1 MICLQRDG
9 MPNVKVIWM
18 AMAGALL
25 SFQFA
30 TEAGERE
37 PPPPPAQ
44 VIPEP
49 MTDDNT
55 GFNTIFDGKTLEDWD
70 GDPRY
75 WRVEDGAIVG
85 QTTEKNLPKYN
96 SFIIWRGGKPADFEI
111 KVEYRISATGN
122 SALQYRSSELPGV
135 KWVLRGYQADI
146 DGAEWGKMF
155 YENFAKPKG
164 LELRRVTAQ
173 NYEERGRTF
182 LALPGQ
188 LAHVS
193 SGKRQ
198 RAIASLGNMEDLIR
212 SMSDDWNRL
221 HLIVRG
227 DQMIHIL
234 NDRVMSIVIDDD
246 KANRCMRGN
255 LGMQIHV
262 GPPMKAEFRNIRLKT
277 LSQRATAPEQPKGG
291 RRPAGG

>member
-1 MICLQRDG
+1 MLYLQRD
-9 MPNVKVIWM
+9 WM
-18 AMAGALL
+18 SSCLTVALL
-25 SFQFA
+25 SVAGVFLSFSFA
-30 TEAGERE
+30 ALGADQE

-44 VIPEP
+44 VLPEA
-49 MTDDNT
+49 MTDENT
-55 GFNTIFDGKTLEDWD
+55 GFNTIFDGKTLKDWD
-70 GDPRY
+70 GDPQY

-85 QTTEKNLPKYN
+85 ETTDKNLPKYN

-111 KVEYRISATGN
+111 KLEYRISAMGN
-122 SALQYRSSELPGV
+122 SALQYRSSELPGT

-155 YENFAKPKG
+155 YERFAKPKG

-188 LAHVS
+188 LAYVG
-193 SGKRQ
+193 SGRIQ
-198 RAIASLGNMEDLIR
+198 RAIASLGNTDDLAR
-212 SMSDDWNRL
+212 SVSDDWNRL
-221 HLIVRG
+221 YLIVRG

-246 KANRCMRGN
+246 KANRRMEGY

-262 GPPMKAEFRNIRLKT
+262 GPAMKAEFRNIRLKT
-277 LSQRATAPEQPKGG
+277 LSR
-291 RRPAGG
+291 

>member
-1 MICLQRDG
+1 MFCLQRDG
-9 MPNVKVIWM
+9 KRNIPVNLMV
-18 AMAGALL
+18 MAGVLL
-25 SFQFA
+25 LFQFA
-30 TEAGERE
+30 AAAADQE

-44 VIPEP
+44 IIPEP
-49 MTDDNT
+49 MVDDNT
-55 GFNTIFDGKTLEDWD
+55 GFKTIFDGKTLKDWD
-70 GDPRY
+70 GDPQY

-85 QTTEKNLPKYN
+85 ETTDKNLPKYN

-111 KVEYRISATGN
+111 KLEYRISAMGN
-122 SALQYRSSELPGV
+122 SALQYRSSELPGT

-146 DGAEWGKMF
+146 DGAAWGKMF
-155 YENFAKPKG
+155 YERFAKPKG

-188 LAHVS
+188 LAYVG
-193 SGKRQ
+193 SGKTQ
-198 RAIASLGNMEDLIR
+198 RAIASLGNVEDLAR
-212 SMSDDWNRL
+212 SISDDWNRL
-221 HLIVRG
+221 HLILRG

-246 KANRCMRGN
+246 KANRRLEGY

-277 LSQRATAPEQPKGG
+277 LSR
-291 RRPAGG
+291 

>member
-1 MICLQRDG
+1 MLYLQRD
-9 MPNVKVIWM
+9 WM
-18 AMAGALL
+18 SSCLTVALL
-25 SFQFA
+25 SVAGVFLSFSFA
-30 TEAGERE
+30 ARAADQE

-44 VIPEP
+44 VLPEAV
-49 MTDDNT
+49 TDENT
-55 GFNTIFDGKTLEDWD
+55 GFNTIFDGKTLKDWD
-70 GDPRY
+70 GDPQY

-85 QTTEKNLPKYN
+85 ETTDKNLPKYN

-111 KVEYRISATGN
+111 KLEYRISAMGN
-122 SALQYRSSELPGV
+122 SALQYRSSELPGT

-155 YENFAKPKG
+155 YERFAKPKG

-188 LAHVS
+188 LAYVG
-193 SGKRQ
+193 SGRIQ
-198 RAIASLGNMEDLIR
+198 RAIASLGNTDDLAR
-212 SMSDDWNRL
+212 SISDDWNRL
-221 HLIVRG
+221 YLIVRG

-246 KANRCMRGN
+246 KANRSMEGC

-262 GPPMKAEFRNIRLKT
+262 GPAMKAEFRNIRLKT
-277 LSQRATAPEQPKGG
+277 LSR
-291 RRPAGG
+291 

>member
-1 MICLQRDG
+1 MPCLPRDRMSG
-9 MPNVKVIWM
+9 FITVTLM
-18 AMAGALL
+18 AVGGVLL
-25 SFQFA
+25 SLPCVARAPDQ
-30 TEAGERE
+30 E

-44 VIPEP
+44 VLPEP
-49 MTDDNT
+49 MMDENT
-55 GFNTIFDGKTLEDWD
+55 GFKSIFDGKTLKNWD
-70 GDPRY
+70 GDPQY

-85 QTTEKNLPKYN
+85 QTTDKNLPKYN
-96 SFIIWRGGKPADFEI
+96 SFIIWRGGQPADFEI
-111 KVEYRISATGN
+111 KLEYRISAMGN

-155 YENFAKPKG
+155 YERFAKPKG

-188 LAHVS
+188 LTYVGN
-193 SGKRQ
+193 GKTA
-198 RAIASLGNMEDLIR
+198 RAIASLGNTEDLAR
-212 SMSDDWNRL
+212 SISDDWNRL
-221 HLIVRG
+221 YLIVRG

-246 KANRCMRGN
+246 KANRRMEGC

-262 GPPMKAEFRNIRLKT
+262 GPAMKAEFRNIRLKT
-277 LSQRATAPEQPKGG
+277 LSR
-291 RRPAGG
+291 

>member
-1 MICLQRDG
+1 MLCLQRDW
-9 MPNVKVIWM
+9 MSNCMTVTLM
-18 AMAGALL
+18 AMGGLLL
-25 SFQFA
+25 SFPSAARAAEQA
-30 TEAGERE
+30 

-44 VIPEP
+44 VLPEA
-49 MTDDNT
+49 MTDENT
-55 GFNTIFDGKTLEDWD
+55 GFKTIFDGTTLKDWD
-70 GDPRY
+70 GDPQY

-85 QTTEKNLPKYN
+85 ETTDKILPKYN

-111 KVEYRISATGN
+111 KLEYRISAMGN

-146 DGAEWGKMF
+146 DGAEWGKRF
-155 YENFAKPKG
+155 YEKFAKPKG

-188 LAHVS
+188 LAYVG
-193 SGKRQ
+193 SGKTQ
-198 RAIASLGNMEDLIR
+198 RAIASLGNTEDLAGSI
-212 SMSDDWNRL
+212 SDDWNRL
-221 HLIVRG
+221 YLIVRG
-227 DQMIHIL
+227 EQMIHIL

-246 KANRCMRGN
+246 KANRRMEGY

-262 GPPMKAEFRNIRLKT
+262 GPAMKAEFRNIRLKT
-277 LSQRATAPEQPKGG
+277 LSR
-291 RRPAGG
+291 

>member
-1 MICLQRDG
+1 MPCLPRE
-9 MPNVKVIWM
+9 WM
-18 AMAGALL
+18 SGFITVTLMAVGGVLL
-25 SFQFA
+25 SLPFA
-30 TEAGERE
+30 ARAADQE

-44 VIPEP
+44 VLPEP
-49 MTDDNT
+49 MMDENT
-55 GFNTIFDGKTLEDWD
+55 GFKSIFDGKTLKDWD
-70 GDPRY
+70 GDPQY

-85 QTTEKNLPKYN
+85 QTTDKNLPKYN
-96 SFIIWRGGKPADFEI
+96 SFIIWRGGQPGDFEI
-111 KVEYRISATGN
+111 KLEYRISAMGN
-122 SALQYRSSELPGV
+122 SSLQYRSSELPGV

-155 YENFAKPKG
+155 YERFAKPKG

-188 LAHVS
+188 LAHVD
-193 SGKRQ
+193 SGKTQ
-198 RAIASLGNMEDLIR
+198 RAIASLGNTDELAR
-212 SMSDDWNRL
+212 SISDDWNRL
-221 HLIVRG
+221 YLIVRG

-246 KANRCMRGN
+246 KANRRMEGY

-262 GPPMKAEFRNIRLKT
+262 GPAMKAEFRNIRLKT
-277 LSQRATAPEQPKGG
+277 LSR
-291 RRPAGG
+291 

>member
-1 MICLQRDG
+1 MPCLQRDW
-9 MPNVKVIWM
+9 MPNCLTV
-18 AMAGALL
+18 ALL
-25 SFQFA
+25 SMGSVLLSFPCAARAADQ
-30 TEAGERE
+30 E

-44 VIPEP
+44 VLPEP
-49 MTDDNT
+49 MTDENT
-55 GFNTIFDGKTLEDWD
+55 GFKTIFDGKTLTDWD
-70 GDPRY
+70 GDPQY

-85 QTTEKNLPKYN
+85 ETTDKSLPKYN
-96 SFIIWRGGKPADFEI
+96 SFIIWRGGKPGDFEI
-111 KVEYRISATGN
+111 KLEYRISAMGN

-146 DGAEWGKMF
+146 DGADWGKMF
-155 YENFAKPKG
+155 YERFAKPKG

-188 LAHVS
+188 LAYVGG
-193 SGKRQ
+193 GKTQ
-198 RAIASLGNMEDLIR
+198 RAIASLGNAEDLAR
-212 SMSDDWNRL
+212 SISDDWNRL

-246 KANRCMRGN
+246 NANRSMEGY

-262 GPPMKAEFRNIRLKT
+262 GPAMKAEFRNIRLKT
-277 LSQRATAPEQPKGG
+277 LSR
-291 RRPAGG
+291 

>member
-1 MICLQRDG
+1 MSGFITVTL
-9 MPNVKVIWM
+9 M
-18 AMAGALL
+18 AVGGVLL
-25 SFQFA
+25 SLPCVARAPDQ
-30 TEAGERE
+30 E
-37 PPPPPAQ
+37 PPPPPGQ
-44 VIPEP
+44 VLPEP
-49 MTDDNT
+49 MMDENT
-55 GFNTIFDGKTLEDWD
+55 GFKSIFDGKTLKNWD
-70 GDPRY
+70 GDPQY

-85 QTTEKNLPKYN
+85 QTTDKNLPKYN
-96 SFIIWRGGKPADFEI
+96 SFIIWRGGQPADFEI
-111 KVEYRISATGN
+111 KLEYRISAMGN

-155 YENFAKPKG
+155 YERFAKPKG

-188 LAHVS
+188 LTYVGN
-193 SGKRQ
+193 GKTA
-198 RAIASLGNMEDLIR
+198 RAIASLGNTEDLAR
-212 SMSDDWNRL
+212 SISDDWNRL
-221 HLIVRG
+221 YLIVRG

-246 KANRCMRGN
+246 KANRRMEGC

-262 GPPMKAEFRNIRLKT
+262 GPAMKAEFRNMRLKT
-277 LSQRATAPEQPKGG
+277 LSR
-291 RRPAGG
+291 

>member
-1 MICLQRDG
+1 MLCLKRDW
-9 MPNVKVIWM
+9 MSNWVSLTLM
-18 AMAGALL
+18 AMGSVLL
-25 SFQFA
+25 SFPFPAWAADQ
-30 TEAGERE
+30 EP

-55 GFNTIFDGKTLEDWD
+55 GFKSIFDGKTLKDWD
-70 GDPRY
+70 GDPQY

-85 QTTEKNLPKYN
+85 ETTDKNLPKYN

-111 KVEYRISATGN
+111 KLEYRISAMGN

-155 YENFAKPKG
+155 YDKFAKPKG

-188 LAHVS
+188 LAYVG
-193 SGKRQ
+193 SGKTQ
-198 RAIASLGNMEDLIR
+198 RAIASLGNAEDLAR
-212 SMSDDWNRL
+212 SISDDWNRL
-221 HLIVRG
+221 YLIVRG
-227 DQMIHIL
+227 DEMIHIL

-246 KANRCMRGN
+246 KANRRMEGY

-262 GPPMKAEFRNIRLKT
+262 GPAMKAEFRNIRLKT
-277 LSQRATAPEQPKGG
+277 LSR
-291 RRPAGG
+291 

>member
-1 MICLQRDG
+1 MPCLPRD
-9 MPNVKVIWM
+9 WM
-18 AMAGALL
+18 SGLITVTLMAVGGVLL
-25 SFQFA
+25 SLPCVARAPDQ
-30 TEAGERE
+30 E

-44 VIPEP
+44 VLPEP
-49 MTDDNT
+49 MMDENT
-55 GFNTIFDGKTLEDWD
+55 GFKSIFDGKTLKDWD
-70 GDPRY
+70 GDPQY

-85 QTTEKNLPKYN
+85 QTTDKNLPKYN
-96 SFIIWRGGKPADFEI
+96 SFIIWRGGQPADFEV
-111 KVEYRISATGN
+111 KLEYRISAMGN

-155 YENFAKPKG
+155 YERFAKPKG

-188 LAHVS
+188 LAYVG
-193 SGKRQ
+193 SGKTQ
-198 RAIASLGNMEDLIR
+198 RAIASLGNTDDLAHSI
-212 SMSDDWNRL
+212 SDDWNRL
-221 HLIVRG
+221 YLIVRG

-234 NDRVMSIVIDDD
+234 NDRVMSMVIDDD
-246 KANRCMRGN
+246 QANRRMEGC

-262 GPPMKAEFRNIRLKT
+262 GPAMKAEFRNIRLKT
-277 LSQRATAPEQPKGG
+277 LSR
-291 RRPAGG
+291 

>member
-1 MICLQRDG
+1 
-9 MPNVKVIWM
+9 
-18 AMAGALL
+18 
-25 SFQFA
+25 
-30 TEAGERE
+30 
-37 PPPPPAQ
+37 
-44 VIPEP
+44 
-49 MTDDNT
+49 MTDENT
-55 GFNTIFDGKTLEDWD
+55 GFNTIFDGKTLKDWD
-70 GDPRY
+70 GDPQY

-85 QTTEKNLPKYN
+85 ETTDKNLPKYN

-111 KVEYRISATGN
+111 KLEYRISAMGN
-122 SALQYRSSELPGV
+122 SALQYRSSELPGT

-155 YENFAKPKG
+155 YERFAKPKG

-188 LAHVS
+188 LAYVG
-193 SGKRQ
+193 SGKTQ
-198 RAIASLGNMEDLIR
+198 RAIASLGNTEDLAHSI
-212 SMSDDWNRL
+212 SDDWNRL
-221 HLIVRG
+221 YLIVRG

-246 KANRCMRGN
+246 KANRRLEGS

-277 LSQRATAPEQPKGG
+277 LSR
-291 RRPAGG
+291 